1 MEDLLGGGQ
10 EHYSL
15 SEVPDQ
21 PLSKWFGPISSSLSV
36 LLDYPRPRPSRPI
49 TAITAQAISLTRTM
63 SMSILRTATQPVEER
78 QVCFLDNNDLG
89 QLGCT
94 STSQYKVVSI
104 ALTMW
109 AIWDPS
115 VPEGGQMVGSPLV
128 LDRFF
133 TNNTS
138 EYQALSITRVA

>member
-1 MEDLLGGGQ
+1 
-10 EHYSL
+10 
-15 SEVPDQ
+15 
-21 PLSKWFGPISSSLSV
+21 
-36 LLDYPRPRPSRPI
+36 
-49 TAITAQAISLTRTM
+49 
-63 SMSILRTATQPVEER
+63 MSILRVATQPVTER
-78 QVCFLDNNDLG
+78 EACFLDNDDLG

-115 VPEGGQMVGSPLV
+115 VPEGGQWVGSPLV

-133 TNNTS
+133 TANTS
-138 EYQALSITRVA
+138 EYQTLSITRVA

>member
-1 MEDLLGGGQ
+1 MLGGGK

-15 SEVPDQ
+15 FEVPDQ

-36 LLDYPRPRPSRPI
+36 MLDYPRPSPSRPFA
-49 TAITAQAISLTRTM
+49 AITAQAISLTRTM
-63 SMSILRTATQPVEER
+63 SMAILRTATHPVGER

-89 QLGCT
+89 QLGCA

-133 TNNTS
+133 TNNNS